1 MKANPL
7 RAGVARGELQIGT
20 WVNMMRNPASMTM
33 FKQAGLDFV
42 RIDMEHSS
50 PSIETVADFA
60 AMGRALDF
68 PVMVRPPEANREWIT
83 RLLDIGI
90 YNIHCPQVD
99 TPQHAAE
106 IVAASRY
113 TPRGSRGMSGGSPG
127 NDFDT
132 SMPMM
137 ERLKFTN
144 DQVFITVMFESAQA
158 FEHVDEIAAM
168 DGIDALTVGPQDL
181 AQDLG
186 VFGTP
191 DQDRVLDEK
200 RTQIV
205 EAANKYDKFC
215 PGRSD
220 RFPIVLCP
228 RSIPG
233 GRVSGCTALFHPG
246 CCQSCCQTLSA
257 RLNTAS
263 IALAICPCVPGT
275 V

>member
-137 ERLKFTN
+137 ERLNINEMIMRPLFNTMSFVAVLILMPMLTMRVFSEEKKTGTIELILTSPVKDWHVILGKFFGFPLGSRTATGRHKHHSG
-144 DQVFITVMFESAQA
+144 QHT
-158 FEHVDEIAAM
+158 IACS
-168 DGIDALTVGPQDL
+168 
-181 AQDLG
+181 
-186 VFGTP
+186 
-191 DQDRVLDEK
+191 
-200 RTQIV
+200 
-205 EAANKYDKFC
+205 EAAD
-215 PGRSD
+215 
-220 RFPIVLCP
+220 
-228 RSIPG
+228 
-233 GRVSGCTALFHPG
+233 LFH
-246 CCQSCCQTLSA
+246 
-257 RLNTAS
+257 AS
-263 IALAICPCVPGT
+263 RWV
-275 V
+275 